1 MWVDRHRIFKNS
13 NGISRPTVFK
23 VRMRK
28 IELAVDSVRAIVF
41 CAPKHKFIE
50 WIERSSDGR
59 RGANVAVKEMDL
71 N

>member
-1 MWVDRHRIFKNS
+1 
-13 NGISRPTVFK
+13 
-23 VRMRK
+23 MRK